1 MTDVMAL
8 LPGTTYHSVGLIK
21 DVLREYGLV
30 LDAIARCTPTEA
42 GHAMR
47 AYIQAAGSFGLQ
59 MILAP

>member
-1 MTDVMAL
+1 MAL
-8 LPGTTYHSVGLIK
+8 LPGTTYHSVGRIA

-30 LDAIARCTPTEA
+30 LDAFARCTPTEA

-47 AYIQAAGSFGLQ
+47 AYNQAAGRFRLQ